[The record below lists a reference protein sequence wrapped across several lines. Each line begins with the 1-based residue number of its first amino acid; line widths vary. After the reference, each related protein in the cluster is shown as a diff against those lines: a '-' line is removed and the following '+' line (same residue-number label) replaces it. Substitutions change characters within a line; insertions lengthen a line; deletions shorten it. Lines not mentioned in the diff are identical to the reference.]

1 MENKLID
8 YFPQNE
14 PKDIREEE
22 INLDNRKIPTIITN
36 PDTEHTIEYLN
47 YQERLRTKMFRYCEQ
62 GNLKKLKILL
72 DKNQP
77 NDSIPD
83 LNAKFL
89 HDYTVLHI
97 AVANST
103 SIYII

>member
-1 MENKLID
+1 MENKHID

-14 PKDIREEE
+14 KREIREEE
-22 INLDNRKIPTIITN
+22 INLDTRKIGTIITE
-36 PDTEHTIEYLN
+36 PESVQTLEYLN

-62 GNLKKLKILL
+62 GNLKKLKILI

-83 LNAKFL
+83 VNAKFL

-103 SIYII
+103 STLIK

>member
-1 MENKLID
+1 MENKNID

-14 PKDIREEE
+14 KREIREEE
-22 INLDNRKIPTIITN
+22 ISFDTRKIRTIITEPEN
-36 PDTEHTIEYLN
+36 EQTLEYLN

-83 LNAKFL
+83 VNSKFL
-89 HDYTVLHI
+89 HNYTVLHI

-103 SIYII
+103 